1 MRSVS
6 ANGQKTSLKLE
17 SGSGIARAAAEVS
30 LAGADPRDFADSG
43 TLQKDARMEW
53 KKMCGVF
60 IQRHLF
66 TYRASAPL
74 ESVLTCR
81 CPG

>member
-53 KKMCGVF
+53 KKNVVCLYSV
-60 IQRHLF
+60 ISSHIVLRRH
-66 TYRASAPL
+66 
-74 ESVLTCR
+74 
-81 CPG
+81 